1 MKKILMSMV
10 ALFAAVTMNAQ
21 NEMYVGG
28 TLNFQT
34 KANAANKSV
43 ITVAPEIGMSL
54 NEQFGVGA
62 VLSYTASQDVYN
74 EFKINPYLRYNAL
87 EIGKVKVFVD
97 GGIYYINHKPK
108 DADADNYFG
117 LNVTPGI
124 SYNLTDNISIVAH
137 ANPVFNVDI
146 SSPAV
151 GDSQTTVNLLRTF
164 NVNTFNFGFY
174 YNF

>member
-34 KANAANKSV
+34 KANVANKSV

-74 EFKINPYLRYNAL
+74 AFTINPYLRYNL
-87 EIGKVKVFVD
+87 VKLDKVNLFVD
-97 GGIYYINHKPK
+97 GGFDFTNTKYHSYKNNTWGIGVKPGVAVNLNENISFVAHMGFLGYRSSK
-108 DADADNYFG
+108 DDTDGAKATNTVG
-117 LNVTPGI
+117 LNLDG
-124 SYNLTDNISIVAH
+124 TDLS
-137 ANPVFNVDI
+137 
-146 SSPAV
+146 
-151 GDSQTTVNLLRTF
+151 
-164 NVNTFNFGFY
+164 FGFY

>member
-10 ALFAAVTMNAQ
+10 ALFAAVTKNAQ

-43 ITVAPEIGMSL
+43 MTIAPEIGMSL

-62 VLSYTASQDVYN
+62 IFSYTASQDVSN
-74 EFKINPYLRYNAL
+74 SFRINPYLRYNAL

-97 GGIYYINHKPK
+97 GGVYYSNFKPEGG
-108 DADADNYFG
+108 DSDSAFG

-124 SYNLTDNISIVAH
+124 AYNVTDHISIVAH
-137 ANPVFNVDI
+137 ANPVFNLDI
-146 SSPAV
+146 TSPAV
-151 GDSQTTVNLLRTF
+151 GDSRTSVNLLRTF

>member
-1 MKKILMSMV
+1 MKKILLSMV

-34 KANAANKSV
+34 KANAVNKSI

-108 DADADNYFG
+108 DADADNFFG

-124 SYNLTDNISIVAH
+124 SYDLTDHFSIVAH
-137 ANPVFNVDI
+137 ANPIFNVDI
-146 SSPAV
+146 TSPAV
-151 GDSQTTVNLLRTF
+151 GDSRTTVNFLQKF

>member
-74 EFKINPYLRYNAL
+74 AFTINPYLRYNFA
-87 EIGKVKVFVD
+87 EAGNFKFFVD
-97 GGIYYINHKPK
+97 GGVSYALLHVCGVDKS
-108 DADADNYFG
+108 A
-117 LNVTPGI
+117 NVWELGVKPGI
-124 SYNLTDNISIVAH
+124 SYSLSDKVSLVAHVGSFGWQFIKQGDFKRNAWEAGLDGNNISLGCYVS
-137 ANPVFNVDI
+137 F
-146 SSPAV
+146 
-151 GDSQTTVNLLRTF
+151 
-164 NVNTFNFGFY
+164 
-174 YNF
+174 

>member
-97 GGIYYINHKPK
+97 GGIY
-108 DADADNYFG
+108 
-117 LNVTPGI
+117 
-124 SYNLTDNISIVAH
+124 
-137 ANPVFNVDI
+137 
-146 SSPAV
+146 
-151 GDSQTTVNLLRTF
+151 
-164 NVNTFNFGFY
+164 
-174 YNF
+174 

>member
-1 MKKILMSMV
+1 M
-10 ALFAAVTMNAQ
+10 LFRS
-21 NEMYVGG
+21 VGG

-34 KANAANKSV
+34 KANAVNKSI

-97 GGIYYINHKPK
+97 GGIYYIKE
-108 DADADNYFG
+108 
-117 LNVTPGI
+117 
-124 SYNLTDNISIVAH
+124 
-137 ANPVFNVDI
+137 
-146 SSPAV
+146 
-151 GDSQTTVNLLRTF
+151 QLLHQRQQHQQARCC
-164 NVNTFNFGFY
+164 GR
-174 YNF
+174 